1 MNTLEYQ
8 VATLALEQAREAL
21 RTLPDDASP
30 SQRSSVVT
38 TAVRALTAYREASS
52 APPVPPVPPEQEVPE
67 SPA

>member
-8 VATLALEQAREAL
+8 VATLALEQACEAL

-38 TAVRALTAYREASS
+38 TAVRALTASREAASG
-52 APPVPPVPPEQEVPE
+52 PPVPPEQEVPE